1 MSNIKIVRF
10 YGEEYSRD
18 ELWFNGM
25 LIKEVRDL
33 FDCPEDATISRDL
46 VSCYDIAI
54 IAMELVDKGF
64 NMNSKIDCI
73 SFNKD
78 FEDLTEE
85 ERLQYFTHIET
96 KGE

>member
-1 MSNIKIVRF
+1 MPNIKIVRF
-10 YGEEYSRD
+10 YGKEYSRD
-18 ELWFNGM
+18 ELWFNGV
-25 LIKEVRDL
+25 LLKEVRDL

-54 IAMELVDKGF
+54 IAMELIDKGF

-78 FEDLTEE
+78 FENLTDE
-85 ERLQYFTHIET
+85 ERSLYFTHIET